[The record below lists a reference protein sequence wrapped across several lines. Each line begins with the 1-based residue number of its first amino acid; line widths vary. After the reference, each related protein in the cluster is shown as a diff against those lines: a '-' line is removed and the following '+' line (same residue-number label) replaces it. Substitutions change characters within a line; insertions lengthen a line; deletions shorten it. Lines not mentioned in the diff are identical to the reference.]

1 MLACRLRTDAPPL
14 LSELP
19 RWRQVLVASVVGV
32 YCGVACADLV
42 VTRFQTGQVRLFLV
56 LTGCSAAAV
65 ELTRRAGEPDGV
77 VPDVYAI
84 WDLPTAVL
92 LPPVYA
98 LLVPVPRMAW
108 TQLRVGQALVHRRAY
123 TAAAVGLAYAIAS
136 LAFHA
141 VAPALGPGAGAGV
154 GGRALLW
161 TLLAAGCGL
170 LRLLVNDGLV
180 LAAVQGVSPSAH
192 LPSGISEAEALHGS
206 VSGLCL
212 GTLTAFAAVHSTLAI
227 LYALPLVISL
237 QRSLR
242 HAQLVAEA
250 RLDGK
255 TGLLNDRTWRREA
268 VEAITRAARD
278 GSPMAVGLI
287 DIDHF
292 KRVNDTYGHP
302 TGDAVLSA
310 VAAAL
315 RATLRG
321 YDVVGR
327 VGGEEFAFVLS
338 SPLREAVEV
347 AERLRREIPRIE
359 LPGGTKGQASPRVT
373 VSIGLVTADRAGW
386 ELSRYYSL
394 ADAALYAAKQGGRDR
409 VWIVLADPAAGL
421 SPRPA
426 DAVQAQIAHRAGK

>member
-1 MLACRLRTDAPPL
+1 MLACRSCTDAPPPP
-14 LSELP
+14 SASRRP
-19 RWRQVLVASVVGV
+19 LVASVVAV
-32 YCGVACADLV
+32 YCGVVCAELV
-42 VTRFQTGQVRLFLV
+42 VTRFQAGQLRLFLV
-56 LTGCSAAAV
+56 LAGCSAAAV
-65 ELTRRAGEPDGV
+65 ELTRRAGEPNEGV
-77 VPDVYAI
+77 RDVYAI

-92 LPPVYA
+92 LPPIYA

-108 TQLRVGQALVHRRAY
+108 TQLRVRQTLVHRRAY
-123 TAAAVGLAYAIAS
+123 TAATVGLAYAAAS

-141 VAPALGPGAGAGV
+141 VAPALGPGAGAGI

-161 TLLAAGCGL
+161 TLLVAGCGL
-170 LRLLVNDGLV
+170 LRVLVNDGLV
-180 LAAVQGVSPSAH
+180 LVAAQGMPPSAH
-192 LPSGISEAEALHGS
+192 LLSEISEAEALHGS
-206 VSGLCL
+206 ISELCL

-237 QRSLR
+237 QRSQR
-242 HAQLVAEA
+242 HAQLVAET
-250 RLDGK
+250 RLDGR

-268 VEAITRAARD
+268 VEAIKRAARD

-373 VSIGLVTADRAGW
+373 VSIGLVTADRADW

-409 VWIVLADPAAGL
+409 VWIVLADTAADL

-426 DAVQAQIAHRAGK
+426 DAVQARIALGAG